1 MVTANDTIELSLFNL
16 ACFELERL
24 LYFGVLQRCMVL
36 FWGVVDEIF
45 ELLDEVLPTFE
56 FGFIV
61 DGATEKLSDEDRVP
75 PLNLEFRSLRAFEEV
90 GILLLVRFF
99 FEGDSIVI
107 GGETNCPWFFFID
120 DQSPTEDI
128 VESSH
133 AVDSVVVH
141 VSPNPNFC

>member
-1 MVTANDTIELSLFNL
+1 
-16 ACFELERL
+16 
-24 LYFGVLQRCMVL
+24 MVL

-120 DQSPTEDI
+120 DQSPTEDT

>member
-1 MVTANDTIELSLFNL
+1 
-16 ACFELERL
+16 
-24 LYFGVLQRCMVL
+24 MVL

-61 DGATEKLSDEDRVP
+61 DGATEELSDEDRVP
-75 PLNLEFRSLRAFEEV
+75 PLNLEFRSLRAFEED

-99 FEGDSIVI
+99 FEGDNIVI

-120 DQSPTEDI
+120 DQSPTDDI

-141 VSPNPNFC
+141 VSPNPNFCWYLPLFSLLWRSVSVLTEKKLPYEETVESS